1 MLVSDQMSTL
11 LVSADRALTGDGAR
25 GPTSVLSVDGLIV
38 AVGDPAEVAGFAGA
52 AGAKRLDWS
61 HRAIVPGTVNTPPHT
76 PPPAPAPPRPPPP
89 APLPPRSLP
98 CSSPAVPASLL
109 LYGVFVGVY
118 RAG

>member
-11 LVSADRALTGDGAR
+11 LVTADRALTGDGAR

-61 HRAIVPGTVNTPPHT
+61 HRAIVPGTVNTHNH
-76 PPPAPAPPRPPPP
+76 
-89 APLPPRSLP
+89 SFQ
-98 CSSPAVPASLL
+98 SLL
-109 LYGVFVGVY
+109 RGIGDDLPFLEWRDKALYRYSPRLRVVVLVFVVLFVFGVL
-118 RAG
+118 